1 MDKEEVSKL
10 SDDIFAYTLTGH
22 VTPEILSE
30 ATGVSVG
37 DVIMLQSE
45 STSLRLKRSYELLR
59 AYMDDIMEEE

>member
-10 SDDIFAYTLTGH
+10 SDDIFSYTLTGH

>member
-22 VTPEILSE
+22 VTPETLSE

-45 STSLRLKRSYELLR
+45 STKPSLKRAYGLLR
-59 AYMDDIMEEE
+59 TYMDDIMEE

>member
-1 MDKEEVSKL
+1 MYKEDVNKL
-10 SDDIFAYTLTGH
+10 SDDIFAYTITGH
-22 VTPEILSE
+22 VTPETLSE

-45 STSLRLKRSYELLR
+45 STGLRLKRSYELLR

>member
-1 MDKEEVSKL
+1 MYKEDISKL

>member
-10 SDDIFAYTLTGH
+10 SDDIFACTITGH
-22 VTPEILSE
+22 ITPETLSE

-45 STSLRLKRSYELLR
+45 STSLRLKRAYELLR
-59 AYMDDIMEEE
+59 AYMDDIMETE